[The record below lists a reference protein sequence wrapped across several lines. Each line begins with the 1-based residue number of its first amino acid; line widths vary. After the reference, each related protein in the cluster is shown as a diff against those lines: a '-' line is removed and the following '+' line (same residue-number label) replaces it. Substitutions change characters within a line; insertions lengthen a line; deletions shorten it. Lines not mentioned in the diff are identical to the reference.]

1 MTQDQYW
8 VGAQLRQVAERVGA
22 FLRFDK
28 LCGGNGSYD
37 GRVLGTDL
45 PCHARVTIEATTL
58 ISPSTLFGTARRA
71 TGGSTSYSTLL
82 VPVPCQGL
90 ASCLSPPSTEST
102 QLSG

>member
-37 GRVLGTDL
+37 GRVLGTDAQIGL
-45 PCHARVTIEATTL
+45 CKAHCL
-58 ISPSTLFGTARRA
+58 MSTVRQAIPPAHLKS
-71 TGGSTSYSTLL
+71 GSH
-82 VPVPCQGL
+82 VQP
-90 ASCLSPPSTEST
+90 LS
-102 QLSG
+102 